1 MDTAAA
7 GEYEEELLEAEA
19 LLQDVLHD
27 LHRIHHERPALPADV
42 RAGTAV
48 ANLAMSE
55 ITGDYGRIIIHIDI
69 EDELSRNGFEHI
81 TRLLRHL
88 YVTKRSWHNGK
99 VVHSANIDL
108 DGCSAYQILPQ
119 FFLQFRQS
127 YRANSI

>member
-1 MDTAAA
+1 MHAAAA

-69 EDELSRNGFEHI
+69 EDELSRNGLEHI

-88 YVTKRSWHNGK
+88 YVTTRSWHNGK

-108 DGCSAYQILPQ
+108 DRRSAHQILP
-119 FFLQFRQS
+119 
-127 YRANSI
+127 

>member
-1 MDTAAA
+1 MDTATA

-69 EDELSRNGFEHI
+69 EDELSRNRLEHI

-88 YVTKRSWHNGK
+88 YVRMRS
-99 VVHSANIDL
+99 
-108 DGCSAYQILPQ
+108 
-119 FFLQFRQS
+119 
-127 YRANSI
+127 